1 MSEEQ
6 IQRLEDRLRQLREA
20 AAARRPPDLQAK
32 MDAFHQEL
40 QRAIAQRALGVGDI
54 APDFRLHRADT
65 DEEVHLYA
73 YLERGPVVLS
83 FYRGQW

>member
-1 MSEEQ
+1 MSEEH
-6 IQRLEDRLRQLREA
+6 IRRLEDRLRELREA

-32 MDAFHQEL
+32 MDAFHRDL
-40 QRAIAQRALGVGDI
+40 QRVIGQQALGVGDV
-54 APDFRLHRADT
+54 APDFRLRRADT

-73 YLERGPVVLS
+73 HLARGPVVLS